1 MAGWRGRIAIVGGL
15 VVLLA
20 AVLLYPL
27 LLGRP
32 RNIDHFFTRVFLEF
46 ALDHPLMLSQL
57 RILEPYGIHFH
68 ADDLDDFSVAFQR
81 EELREMK
88 SNLEILRQYDFDS
101 LSDEERRSAEILEWF
116 LATQVAGEPFQ
127 LYDYPVNQMNGIQKG
142 LPDFLINVHQ
152 IGNERD
158 AANYVTRVGK
168 LGQAFDQVVEGLEA
182 RREAGNV
189 PPRFVLAQVRT
200 EMQRFVAPPP
210 EEHVL
215 ARHLEDA
222 MGELEGIDAARRA
235 ELLSGVRTAVAEQVY
250 PAYARLDAELAALE
264 QVATDDAGVWKMPDG
279 ERYYA
284 WLLHRHTTTDLT
296 AEEIHQIGL
305 AEVARIQAAIRELLD
320 EEGVPAGDL
329 AGTLR
334 GLAAD
339 PRFRYP
345 DAGGA
350 REQLLSDYE
359 TIVEDARL
367 RMTRLFGRLP
377 RAAVRVERV
386 PDFMEDGSAVA
397 WYEPPPF
404 DGSKPGIFY
413 VNLRN
418 VAEIPRYR
426 LRTLAHHEALPGH
439 HLQIALAME
448 MPDAP
453 FFRRVLPFTAF
464 SEGWALYAERLAD
477 EQGMLPSRWDELGM
491 LLDELFR
498 AVRLVA
504 DTGIHARRWTRD
516 QAIAYMLENTGK
528 PASEVVA
535 EVDRYIVM
543 PGQACAYKIGQLEI
557 LSLRE
562 KAKERL
568 GDAFDL
574 RAFHDVVLGG
584 GAMPLTVL
592 DEVVDEWIGS
602 QGVAVG
608 PAS

>member
-1 MAGWRGRIAIVGGL
+1 MGWKGRIAIVGGG
-15 VVLLA
+15 VILLA

-32 RNIDHFFTRVFLEF
+32 RNIDHFFARVFLEY
-46 ALDHPLMLSQL
+46 ALEHPLMLSQL

-81 EELREMK
+81 DELRRMER
-88 SNLEILRQYDFDS
+88 NLELLREYDFDS
-101 LSDEERRSAEILEWF
+101 LPDAQRRSAEILEWF
-116 LATQVAGEPFQ
+116 LDTRVAGEPFL

-152 IGNERD
+152 IENERD

-168 LGQAFDQVVEGLEA
+168 LGQAFDQVIEGLEA

-189 PPRFVLAQVRT
+189 PPRFVLQQVRAG
-200 EMQRFVAPPP
+200 MQRFVAPPP

-222 MGELEGIDAARRA
+222 LGGLQGIEAARRA
-235 ELLSGVRTAVAEQVY
+235 ELIDGVRQAVAEEVY
-250 PAYARLDAELAALE
+250 PAYARLDAELAELE
-264 QVATDDAGVWKMPDG
+264 QVASDDAGVWKMPDG
-279 ERYYA
+279 ERYYD
-284 WLLHRHTTTDLT
+284 WLLRRHTTTDLS
-296 AEEIHQIGL
+296 ADEIHRIGL
-305 AEVARIQAAIRELLD
+305 EEVARIQAAIGEILD
-320 EEGVPAGDL
+320 EEGVPPGHL
-329 AGTLR
+329 AATLR

-345 DAGGA
+345 DAEGA

-367 RMTRLFGRLP
+367 RMTGLFGHLP
-377 RAAVRVERV
+377 RAGVRVEPV
-386 PDFMEDGSAVA
+386 PDFMEEGTAVA

-418 VAEIPRYR
+418 VAETPRYR
-426 LRTLAHHEALPGH
+426 LRTLTHHETLPGH

-464 SEGWALYAERLAD
+464 SEGWAQYAEVLAD
-477 EQGMLPSRWDELGM
+477 EQGMLPTRWDELGM
-491 LLDELFR
+491 LVDELFR
-498 AVRLVA
+498 AVRLVV
-504 DTGIHARRWTRD
+504 DTGIHSQRWTRD
-516 QAIAYMLENTGK
+516 QAISYMLENTGK

-543 PGQACAYKIGQLEI
+543 PGQACAYKIGELEI

-562 KAKERL
+562 KAKQKL

-574 RAFHDVVLGG
+574 RAFHDVVLDG
-584 GAMPLTVL
+584 GAMPLPVL
-592 DEVVDEWIGS
+592 DEVVDEWVESAGGAGAPGS
-602 QGVAVG
+602 
-608 PAS
+608 

>member
-1 MAGWRGRIAIVGGL
+1 MGGFKGRIAIVGGL
-15 VVLLA
+15 VLLLA
-20 AVLLYPL
+20 ALLLHPL
-27 LLGRP
+27 LFGRP

-68 ADDLDDFSVAFQR
+68 ADDLDDFSVGFQR

-88 SNLEILRQYDFDS
+88 RNLELLREYDFDS
-101 LSDEERRSAEILEWF
+101 LSDSQRRSAEILDWF
-116 LATQVAGEPFQ
+116 LATQVAGEPFL
-127 LYDYPVNQMNGIQKG
+127 LYDYPVNQLNGIQKG

-152 IGNERD
+152 IGSERD
-158 AANYVTRVGK
+158 AADYVARVGK
-168 LGQAFDQVVEGLEA
+168 MGQAFDQVIDGLEA

-189 PPRFVLAQVRT
+189 PPRFVLERVRA

-222 MGELEGIDAARRA
+222 LGELQGIDAARRA
-235 ELLSGVRTAVAEQVY
+235 ELLEGVRAAVAEEVY
-250 PAYARLDAELAALE
+250 PAHARLDAELAALE
-264 QVATDDAGVWKMPDG
+264 RVATDDAGVWKMPDG
-279 ERYYA
+279 EGYYA
-284 WLLHRHTTTDLT
+284 WLLRRHTTTDLT

-305 AEVARIQAAIRELLD
+305 AEVARIQDAIREILD
-320 EEGVPAGDL
+320 EEGLPPGHL
-329 AGTLR
+329 AATLR

-345 DAGGA
+345 EGDGA
-350 REQLLSDYE
+350 REQLLSDYR
-359 TIVEDARL
+359 TVVEDARL
-367 RMTRLFGRLP
+367 RMAGLFERLP
-377 RAAVRVERV
+377 RAGVRVERA
-386 PDFMEDGSAVA
+386 PAFMEYGTAGA
-397 WYEPPPF
+397 WYDPPPF

-418 VAEIPRYR
+418 VEEMPRYR

-439 HLQIALAME
+439 HLQMALARE
-448 MPDAP
+448 MSDAP
-453 FFRRVLPFTAF
+453 LFRRVLPFTAY
-464 SEGWALYAERLAD
+464 SEGWALYAEGLAD
-477 EQGMLPSRWDELGM
+477 EQGMLPTRWDELGM
-491 LLDELFR
+491 LVDELFR
-498 AVRLVA
+498 AARLVV

-528 PASEVVA
+528 PAREVVA

-543 PGQACAYKIGQLEI
+543 PGQACAYKIGELEI

-562 KAKERL
+562 KAEKRL

-584 GAMPLTVL
+584 GAMPLAVL
-592 DEVVDEWIGS
+592 DEVVDEWIAS
-602 QGVAVG
+602 EAAAVG
-608 PAS
+608 PAT